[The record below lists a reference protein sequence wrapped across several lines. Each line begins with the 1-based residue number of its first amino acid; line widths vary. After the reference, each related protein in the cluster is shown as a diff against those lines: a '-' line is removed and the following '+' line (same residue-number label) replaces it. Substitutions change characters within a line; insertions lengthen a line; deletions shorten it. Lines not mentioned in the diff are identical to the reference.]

1 MTNVTFFFAIM
12 PAAVTAL
19 FTALVSL
26 MPLAA
31 SAKDPVTPSLGDAPP
46 PNMYK
51 TDDSGRKVCSKKNDK
66 PSKSKQKK
74 GIHLDMECC
83 LDPDEIPNP
92 HCYYPP
98 EKYGKYLKKFTMS
111 ASVKPSPKTESTT
124 VPTPSPEKDVSDEFE
139 SSGEFVISDENT
151 RNAPDDSGQ
160 LACSADPFPEKGSF
174 CPVEAGCAPLLISV
188 SRM

>member
-1 MTNVTFFFAIM
+1 M

-26 MPLAA
+26 VPLVA
-31 SAKDPVTPSLGDAPP
+31 SAKDPVVPSLGDAPS

-66 PSKSKQKK
+66 PSKSKKYK
-74 GIHLDMECC
+74 SIHLDMECC

-111 ASVKPSPKTESTT
+111 AAAKPSPKTESAASP
-124 VPTPSPEKDVSDEFE
+124 VPLPEKEVPDEFE
-139 SSGEFVISDENT
+139 SSGELVISDESIHNT
-151 RNAPDDSGQ
+151 SNNGGQ
-160 LACSADPFPEKGSF
+160 VACSADLFPENGSF
-174 CPVEAGCAPLLISV
+174 CSVEAGCAPFSINA

>member
-1 MTNVTFFFAIM
+1 MTNIAVFFAIM

-19 FTALVSL
+19 FTALISL
-26 MPLAA
+26 VPLVA
-31 SAKDPVTPSLGDAPP
+31 SAKDSMVPSLEDAPS

-111 ASVKPSPKTESTT
+111 APAKPSPKTESAA
-124 VPTPSPEKDVSDEFE
+124 VSAPSPEKDVPDEFE
-139 SSGEFVISDENT
+139 SSGELVISDEGI

-160 LACSADPFPEKGSF
+160 ISCSAVPLQEREPS
-174 CPVEAGCAPLLISV
+174 CSVEAGCALFSISA

>member
-1 MTNVTFFFAIM
+1 MTNIAFFFAIM
-12 PAAVTAL
+12 PAVVTAL
-19 FTALVSL
+19 FTALVSFV
-26 MPLAA
+26 PLVA
-31 SAKDPVTPSLGDAPP
+31 SAKDPVVPSLRDAPS

-66 PSKSKQKK
+66 PSKSKKYK
-74 GIHLDMECC
+74 SIHLDMECC

-98 EKYGKYLKKFTMS
+98 EKYGKYLKKFTLS
-111 ASVKPSPKTESTT
+111 APAKPSPKVEGVA
-124 VPTPSPEKDVSDEFE
+124 VPVPSPEKDVSDEFE
-139 SSGEFVISDENT
+139 SSGELLLSDESM

-160 LACSADPFPEKGSF
+160 LACSMDPFPEKGSF
-174 CPVEAGCAPLLISV
+174 CPVEAGCVPLSISA